1 MKASIEQLKYRHIFT
16 LMFRCFF
23 IMFVLFIKLSLLQL
37 QMEIQVFT
45 KSKDSSATEF
55 SNALM
60 PGRRPSEAG

>member
-16 LMFRCFF
+16 LMFRFF

-37 QMEIQVFT
+37 QMDIQVFT
-45 KSKDSSATEF
+45 KSKDSSVTEF